1 MPDVILEIIEDSGEY
16 IIELQRRLVSMP
28 ALGPENGGD
37 GEKEK
42 ADYLLDM
49 LRELEIPEIRMM
61 NAPDE
66 RVSCGY
72 RPNIAARFAGR
83 DNSRTLW
90 IISHMDVV
98 PAGDSELWEGD
109 PFELTVEGD
118 TLIGRGVEDNHQG
131 IAAGMALARAVA
143 RSGAEPPIG
152 LGVMLVS
159 DEETGSDYGLKYI
172 AREHS
177 DLFGNQ
183 DLIVI
188 PDYGVE
194 DSSLIEIAEKSMLWL
209 RVQIEGRQC
218 HASKP
223 NQGVNSLRAAADMIM
238 RLEGL
243 SASFA
248 NSDPLFDPPVS
259 TFEPTKKEANVP
271 NVNTIPGMDVFYL
284 DCRVLPEYNLDEVV
298 NAAEAVGREIEADH
312 GVKVEITVPKRE
324 QAAPATPVDSEV
336 VTGLSR
342 AIRDVYG
349 VEPRP
354 GGIGGGTVA
363 AVLRDMGLPSAV
375 WATSMHYAHQP
386 NEQASVSGQIG
397 DAKVLAKLLFGA

>member
-1 MPDVILEIIEDSGEY
+1 MPDGIIEIIEDSCDF
-16 IIELQRRLVSMP
+16 IIALQRKLVSMP
-28 ALGPENGGD
+28 ALGPDNGGD
-37 GEKEK
+37 GEKQK
-42 ADYLLDM
+42 ADYLLGE
-49 LRELEIPEIRMM
+49 LRELEIPEIREL

-72 RPNIAARFAGR
+72 RPNIAARFPGR
-83 DNSRTLW
+83 DDSRTLW

-98 PAGDSELWEGD
+98 PPGEPELWDGD
-109 PFELTVEGD
+109 PYELTVDGD

-131 IAAGMALARAVA
+131 IAASMALARAVA
-143 RSGAEPPIG
+143 RAGVEPPIG

-159 DEETGSDYGLKYI
+159 DEETGSEYGLKYI

-177 DLFGNQ
+177 DLFGTR
-183 DLIVI
+183 DLIII

-209 RVQIEGRQC
+209 RVEVEGRQC

-223 NQGVNSLRAAADMIM
+223 NQGINSLRAAADMIT
-238 RLEGL
+238 RLDGL
-243 SASFA
+243 RESFPDT
-248 NSDPLFDPPVS
+248 DPLFDPPES

-271 NVNTIPGMDVFYL
+271 NVNTIPGNDVFYL
-284 DCRVLPEYNLDEVV
+284 DCRVLPEYGLDAVV
-298 NAAEAVGREIEADH
+298 GAAEDVAGQIEAAH
-312 GVKVEITVPKRE
+312 GVKVEITIAKSE

-336 VTGLSR
+336 VSRLSH
-342 AIRDVYG
+342 AIEDVYG
-349 VEPRP
+349 VQARP

-363 AVLRDMGLPSAV
+363 AVLREMGLPCAV

-386 NEQASVSGQIG
+386 NERAKVSSQIG
-397 DAKVLAKLLFGA
+397 DAKVLAQVLLGS

>member
-1 MPDVILEIIEDSGEY
+1 MVGEVPTHRDSVNHGTAES
-16 IIELQRRLVSMP
+16 IGIRISNRQP
-28 ALGPENGGD
+28 ASYPRADQVGPVRQDQDARGSP
-37 GEKEK
+37 
-42 ADYLLDM
+42 
-49 LRELEIPEIRMM
+49 RER
-61 NAPDE
+61 AP
-66 RVSCGY
+66 
-72 RPNIAARFAGR
+72 AARQAE
-83 DNSRTLW
+83 D
-90 IISHMDVV
+90 
-98 PAGDSELWEGD
+98 D
-109 PFELTVEGD
+109 PPPEQD
-118 TLIGRGVEDNHQG
+118 AQDQQ
-131 IAAGMALARAVA
+131 RAVA